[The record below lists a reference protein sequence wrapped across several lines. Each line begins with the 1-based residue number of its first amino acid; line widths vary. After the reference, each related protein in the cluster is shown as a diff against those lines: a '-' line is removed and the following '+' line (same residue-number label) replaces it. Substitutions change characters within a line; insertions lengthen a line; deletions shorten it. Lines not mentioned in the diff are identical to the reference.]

1 MAKRHSKRKTGQ
13 FLLPFFM
20 TYLTVGSLQPMN
32 GLNQDFQGH
41 LPPALE
47 SANDTLRTSPHVAK
61 RFINSRA
68 CREIFSSIN
77 PQMYFQSNDIFFPKF
92 VRTVKCEGTPNNPV
106 HCGSAQGSMRC
117 LTRMSD
123 VKVMRIPSSGQCSWR
138 RPVMIRN
145 VPVGCYCEY

>member
-1 MAKRHSKRKTGQ
+1 MICHTLLISGTHYERECISSIIYFLSLHS
-13 FLLPFFM
+13 
-20 TYLTVGSLQPMN
+20 
-32 GLNQDFQGH
+32 
-41 LPPALE
+41 
-47 SANDTLRTSPHVAK
+47 TSSHVAK